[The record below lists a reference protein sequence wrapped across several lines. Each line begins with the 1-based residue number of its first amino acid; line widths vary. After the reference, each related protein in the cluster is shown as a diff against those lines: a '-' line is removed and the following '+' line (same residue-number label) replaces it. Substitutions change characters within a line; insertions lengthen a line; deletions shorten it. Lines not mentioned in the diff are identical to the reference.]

1 MSNLF
6 FQPRQLSVI
15 TPIFLSPSYSI
26 EHTRQPPRPRKPSS
40 LASDP
45 TTRLMMTPSTTPLPR
60 EYLSPPQKLH
70 NINYAGE
77 TRKDYLRIFKLIG
90 DMTERKLK
98 MQYLRISNINHPHE
112 HCLTSIDL
120 SPSQAE

>member
-1 MSNLF
+1 MSNIF

-15 TPIFLSPSYSI
+15 TSIFLSPSYSI

-90 DMTERKLK
+90 NMTERKFK
-98 MQYLRISNINHPHE
+98 IQYRRIAHINHPHE
-112 HCLTSIDL
+112 QHPNSINL

>member
-1 MSNLF
+1 MANLF

-15 TPIFLSPSYSI
+15 TSICLSPSYSI
-26 EHTRQPPRPRKPSS
+26 EHTRQTHRPRNPSS
-40 LASDP
+40 LASAP

-60 EYLSPPQKLH
+60 EPPSPPQKFH
-70 NINYAGE
+70 NVDYAGK